1 MDYYGL
7 MVYIHRLKTAALA
20 AALLVGSAVAGTHN
34 AATPVPSIN
43 DQAFQKAAAQ
53 NSAATAQLDAE
64 LFYEILLGEM
74 TTRSG
79 EAGAGFALMLEAAR
93 RSNDEKVYKRAVEL
107 AAQARSGDAA
117 LAAAKAWKEAWPQSQ
132 EANRYVLQLL
142 IALNRI
148 ADTAGPLQQALAQT
162 APHSKT
168 AVLQAL
174 PQMYG
179 RASDKSLAA
188 TLVEK
193 ALSKDL
199 ESPQDGAAA
208 WTTVGQMRL
217 LAKDR
222 QGALSAALRA
232 SKLDTQAEG
241 PILLALELLDNGQ
254 AEADALVRRY
264 FEAKPA
270 PELRVVY
277 ARVLIDLKRNS
288 DALQQLQIA
297 TRDKPSLTEAWFIQ
311 AALQLD
317 ANALEPAQASL
328 KQFMALAAPEPA
340 SDKVNAA
347 LNRAYLLS
355 AQISEKQGD
364 ADAAEAWLN
373 RIQNAPDLLGAQVR
387 RAALLARH
395 GKLTQARALIHSL
408 PANTPD
414 DERIKLV
421 AEAQLLR
428 DAGQLSEAL
437 AVQAKAVAQF
447 PQDNDL
453 LYDQAMLAEKAGQH
467 AAMERM
473 LRQLIAQDPDYY
485 HAYNALGYSLA
496 DRGVQLQEAKEL
508 VQKALTFAPADP
520 FITDSLGWVEF
531 RLGNPV
537 QALQLLESAFKIR
550 PDAEIAAHLGEV
562 LWSTGQK
569 QRAREVLATG
579 QQLSPDSETLKETIQ
594 RLGAGR

>member
-7 MVYIHRLKTAALA
+7 MVYTHRFTTAALA
-20 AALLVGSAVAGTHN
+20 AALLVGSAVAGTHT
-34 AATPVPSIN
+34 AAKPALPTQPQTP
-43 DQAFQKAAAQ
+43 QQ
-53 NSAATAQLDAE
+53 SAATAQPGAE

-93 RSNDEKVYKRAVEL
+93 RSNDEKIYERAVEL
-107 AAQARSGDAA
+107 AVQARSGEAA
-117 LAAAKAWKEAWPQSQ
+117 LAAATAWKEAWPQSR

-148 ADTAGPLQQALAQT
+148 ADTAGPLQQALTQT

-174 PQMYG
+174 PQMYQ
-179 RASDKSLAA
+179 RASDKSLVA
-188 TLVEK
+188 TLVEQ
-193 ALSKDL
+193 ALSNDL
-199 ESPQDGAAA
+199 ENPDSAAAA
-208 WTTVGQMRL
+208 WTAIGHMRL

-222 QGALSAALRA
+222 QGALSAAVRA
-232 SKLDTQAEG
+232 NQFDEQAEG
-241 PILLALELLDNGQ
+241 PILLALELLDNGH
-254 AEADALVRRY
+254 AEAHALVRRY
-264 FEAKPA
+264 FETKPA

-277 ARVLIDLKRNS
+277 ARVLIDLKRNP
-288 DALQQLQIA
+288 DALQQLQMA
-297 TRDKPSLTEAWFIQ
+297 TRDKPSLTEAWLIQ
-311 AALQLD
+311 AALQSD
-317 ANALEPAQASL
+317 ANALEHAQDSL
-328 KQFMALAAPEPA
+328 KQFMALATSEPA
-340 SDKVNAA
+340 GDKVNAA
-347 LNRAYLLS
+347 LTRAYLLS
-355 AQISEKQGD
+355 AQIAEKQGD
-364 ADAAEAWLN
+364 VDASEAWLN

-408 PANTPD
+408 PVTTPG

-428 DAGQLSEAL
+428 DAGQFSEAL

-473 LRQLIAQDPDYY
+473 LRQLIAREPDYY

-496 DRGVQLQEAKEL
+496 DRGVRLQEAKEL
-508 VQKALTFAPADP
+508 VQKALASAPADP
-520 FITDSLGWVEF
+520 FITDSLGWIEF
-531 RLGNPV
+531 RLGNNA

-562 LWSTGQK
+562 LWRMGQP
-569 QRAREVLATG
+569 QRAKEIWATG
-579 QQLSPDSETLKETIQ
+579 QQLSPDSEILKETMQ
-594 RLGAGR
+594 RLGASR

>member
-1 MDYYGL
+1 

-20 AALLVGSAVAGTHN
+20 AALLVGSAVAGAHT
-34 AATPVPSIN
+34 AAKPVPSN
-43 DQAFQKAAAQ
+43 DDQTPPP
-53 NSAATAQLDAE
+53 SAATAELDAE

-93 RSNDEKVYKRAVEL
+93 RSSDEKVYKRAVEL
-107 AAQARSGDAA
+107 AMQARSGDAA
-117 LAAAKAWKEAWPQSQ
+117 LAAATAWKEAWPHSR

-148 ADTAGPLQQALAQT
+148 ADTAGPLQQELAET
-162 APHSKT
+162 APRSKA

-174 PQMYG
+174 PQMYR
-179 RASDKSLAA
+179 RASDKNLAA
-188 TLVEK
+188 TLVEQ

-199 ESPQDGAAA
+199 ESSENGATA
-208 WTTVGQMRL
+208 WTAVGHMRL
-217 LAKDR
+217 LANDR
-222 QGALSAALRA
+222 QGALNAALRA
-232 SKLDTQAEG
+232 SQFDTQADG

-254 AEADALVRRY
+254 AEADTLVNRY
-264 FEAKPA
+264 FERKPA

-277 ARVLIDLKRNS
+277 ARVLIDLKRNP
-288 DALQQLQIA
+288 DALQQLQMA
-297 TRDKPSLTEAWFIQ
+297 TRDKPSLTEAWLIQ

-328 KQFMALAAPEPA
+328 NQFMALAASEPA
-340 SDKVNAA
+340 SDTVNAA
-347 LNRAYLLS
+347 LTRAYLLS
-355 AQISEKQGD
+355 AQIAEKQGD
-364 ADAAEAWLN
+364 VDGAEAWLN
-373 RIQNAPDLLGAQVR
+373 RIQNAPDLLGAQIR

-395 GKLTQARALIHSL
+395 GKLPQARALIQRL
-408 PANTPD
+408 PATTPD
-414 DERIKLV
+414 DERMKLV

-428 DAGQLSEAL
+428 DAGEFSEAL

-447 PQDNDL
+447 PADNDL

-473 LRQLIAQDPDYY
+473 LRQLIAREPDYY

-496 DRGVQLQEAKEL
+496 DRGVRLQEAKEL
-508 VQKALTFAPADP
+508 VQKALTFAPTDP

-531 RLGNPV
+531 RLGNHT

-550 PDAEIAAHLGEV
+550 PDTEIAAHLGEV
-562 LWSTGQK
+562 LWRMGQQ
-569 QRAREVLATG
+569 QRAKEVWASG
-579 QQLSPDSETLKETIQ
+579 QQLNPDNESLKETIK
-594 RLGAGR
+594 RLEAGR

>member
-7 MVYIHRLKTAALA
+7 MVYIHRLTTAALA
-20 AALLVGSAVAGTHN
+20 AALLVGSAAAGTHTV
-34 AATPVPSIN
+34 AKPIPSIN
-43 DQAFQKAAAQ
+43 AQAPQQ
-53 NSAATAQLDAE
+53 SAATAELDAE

-93 RSNDEKVYKRAVEL
+93 RSNNEKIYNRAVEL
-107 AAQARSGDAA
+107 AVQARSGDAA
-117 LAAAKAWKEAWPQSQ
+117 LAAATAWKEAWPQSR

-174 PQMYG
+174 PQMYR
-179 RASDKSLAA
+179 RASDKNLAA
-188 TLVEK
+188 MLVEQ

-199 ESPQDGAAA
+199 ETPENGAAA
-208 WTTVGQMRL
+208 WTTVGHMRL

-222 QGALSAALRA
+222 QGALSAAQRA
-232 SKLDTQAEG
+232 NQFDMQAEG
-241 PILLALELLDNGQ
+241 PILLALELLDTGQ
-254 AEADALVRRY
+254 AEADALVSRY
-264 FEAKPA
+264 FETKPA

-277 ARVLIDLKRNS
+277 ARVLIDLKRNP

-297 TRDKPSLTEAWFIQ
+297 TRDKPSLTEAWLIQ
-311 AALQLD
+311 AALQWD

-328 KQFMALAAPEPA
+328 KQFMALAASEPA
-340 SDKVNAA
+340 SDRVNAA
-347 LNRAYLLS
+347 LTRAYLLS
-355 AQISEKQGD
+355 AQIAEKQGD
-364 ADAAEAWLN
+364 VDAAEAWLN

-408 PANTPD
+408 PATTPD

-428 DAGQLSEAL
+428 DAGQFSEAL

-453 LYDQAMLAEKAGQH
+453 LYDQAMLAEKVGQH

-473 LRQLIAQDPDYY
+473 LRQLIARDPDYH

-496 DRGVQLQEAKEL
+496 DRGVRLQEAKEL
-508 VQKALTFAPADP
+508 VQKALASAPADP
-520 FITDSLGWVEF
+520 FITDSLGWIEF
-531 RLGNPV
+531 RLGNHA

-562 LWSTGQK
+562 LWSMGQK
-569 QRAREVLATG
+569 QRAREIWATG

>member
-20 AALLVGSAVAGTHN
+20 AALLVGSAVAGTHTT
-34 AATPVPSIN
+34 AKPAPPTN
-43 DQAFQKAAAQ
+43 DQALQK
-53 NSAATAQLDAE
+53 SAATAQLDAE

-93 RSNDEKVYKRAVEL
+93 RSNDEKIYKRAVEL
-107 AAQARSGDAA
+107 AVQARSGEAA
-117 LAAAKAWKEAWPQSQ
+117 LAAATAWKEAWPQSR

-148 ADTAGPLQQALAQT
+148 AETAGPLQQELTQT

-174 PQMYG
+174 PKMYQ

-188 TLVEK
+188 SLVEQ
-193 ALSKDL
+193 ALTKDL
-199 ESPQDGAAA
+199 ESPESGAAA
-208 WTTVGQMRL
+208 WTAVGHMRL

-222 QGALSAALRA
+222 PGALSAARRA
-232 SKLDTQAEG
+232 SQFDMQAEG
-241 PILLALELLDNGQ
+241 PILLALELLANGQ
-254 AEADALVRRY
+254 TEADALVRSY
-264 FEAKPA
+264 FEKKPT

-277 ARVLIDLKRNS
+277 ARVLIDLKRNP
-288 DALQQLQIA
+288 DALQQLQMA
-297 TRDKPSLTEAWFIQ
+297 TRDKPSLTEAWLIQ
-311 AALQLD
+311 AALQMD

-328 KQFMALAAPEPA
+328 KQFMALAASEPA
-340 SDKVNAA
+340 SDTVNAA
-347 LNRAYLLS
+347 LTRAYLLS
-355 AQISEKQGD
+355 AQMAEKQGD
-364 ADAAEAWLN
+364 IDAAEAWLN
-373 RIQNAPDLLGAQVR
+373 RIQNEPDVFGAQVR

-395 GKLTQARALIHSL
+395 GKLTQARALIQRL
-408 PANTPD
+408 PDNTPD
-414 DERIKLV
+414 AERVKLV

-428 DAGQLSEAL
+428 DAGQFSEAL

-447 PQDNDL
+447 PADNDL

-473 LRQLIAQDPDYY
+473 LRQLIARDPEYY

-496 DRGVQLQEAKEL
+496 DRGVRLQEAKEL

-520 FITDSLGWVEF
+520 FITDSLGWIEF
-531 RLGNPV
+531 RLGNHA
-537 QALQLLESAFKIR
+537 QALELLESAFKIR

-562 LWSTGQK
+562 LWRMGQQ
-569 QRAREVLATG
+569 QRAQEIWAAG
-579 QQLSPDSETLKETIQ
+579 QQLSPANEALQETIK
-594 RLGAGR
+594 RLKAVH

>member
-7 MVYIHRLKTAALA
+7 MVYIHRLTTAALA
-20 AALLVGSAVAGTHN
+20 AALLVGSAAAGTHTV
-34 AATPVPSIN
+34 AKPIPSIN
-43 DQAFQKAAAQ
+43 AQAPQQ
-53 NSAATAQLDAE
+53 SAATAELDAE

-107 AAQARSGDAA
+107 AMQGRSGDAA
-117 LAAAKAWKEAWPQSQ
+117 LAAATAWKEAWPQSR

-148 ADTAGPLQQALAQT
+148 ADTAGPLQQELAET
-162 APHSKT
+162 APHSKA

-174 PQMYG
+174 PQMYR
-179 RASDKSLAA
+179 RASDKNLAA
-188 TLVEK
+188 SLVEQ

-199 ESPQDGAAA
+199 ESPESGAAA
-208 WTTVGQMRL
+208 WTAVGHMRL
-217 LAKDR
+217 LANDR
-222 QGALSAALRA
+222 QGALNAAQRA
-232 SKLDTQAEG
+232 SQFDKQADG

-254 AEADALVRRY
+254 AEADTLVSRY
-264 FEAKPA
+264 FERKPA

-277 ARVLIDLKRNS
+277 ARVLIDLKRNP
-288 DALQQLQIA
+288 DALQQLQMA
-297 TRDKPSLTEAWFIQ
+297 TRDKPSLTEAWLIQ

-328 KQFMALAAPEPA
+328 NQFMALAASEPA
-340 SDKVNAA
+340 SDTVYAA
-347 LNRAYLLS
+347 LTRAYLLS
-355 AQISEKQGD
+355 AQIAEKQGD
-364 ADAAEAWLN
+364 VDAAEAWLN
-373 RIQNAPDLLGAQVR
+373 RIQNAPDLMGAQIR

-395 GKLTQARALIHSL
+395 GKLPQARALIQRL
-408 PANTPD
+408 PATTPD
-414 DERIKLV
+414 DERMKLV

-428 DAGQLSEAL
+428 DAGEFSEAL

-447 PQDNDL
+447 PADNDL

-473 LRQLIAQDPDYY
+473 LRQLIAREPDYY

-496 DRGVQLQEAKEL
+496 DRGVRLQEAKEL
-508 VQKALTFAPADP
+508 VQKALTFAPTDP

-531 RLGNPV
+531 RLGNHA

-550 PDAEIAAHLGEV
+550 PDTEIAAHLGEV
-562 LWSTGQK
+562 LWRMGQQ
-569 QRAREVLATG
+569 QRAKEIWAEG
-579 QQLSPDSETLKETIQ
+579 QQLNPDNESLKETVK
-594 RLGAGR
+594 RLEAGR

>member
-1 MDYYGL
+1 MDYYGP
-7 MVYIHRLKTAALA
+7 MVYIHRLKTAALTA
-20 AALLVGSAVAGTHN
+20 AMLVGSAVAGTHT
-34 AATPVPSIN
+34 AANPVPATK
-43 DQAFQKAAAQ
+43 DQADQK
-53 NSAATAQLDAE
+53 SAATAALDAE

-107 AAQARSGDAA
+107 AVQARSGDAA
-117 LAAAKAWKEAWPQSQ
+117 LAAATAWKEAWPKSR

-148 ADTAGPLQQALAQT
+148 ADTAGPLQQELAQT

-174 PQMYG
+174 PQMYR

-188 TLVEK
+188 TLVEQ

-199 ESPQDGAAA
+199 ESPENGAAA
-208 WTTVGQMRL
+208 WTAVGHMRL
-217 LAKDR
+217 LANDR
-222 QGALSAALRA
+222 QGALNAALRA
-232 SKLDTQAEG
+232 SQFDTQAEG

-254 AEADALVRRY
+254 AEADTLVRRY
-264 FEAKPA
+264 FERKPA

-277 ARVLIDLKRNS
+277 ARVLIDLKRNP
-288 DALQQLQIA
+288 DALQQVQMA
-297 TRDKPSLTEAWFIQ
+297 TRDKPSLTEAWLIQ

-328 KQFMALAAPEPA
+328 NQFMALVASEPA
-340 SDKVNAA
+340 SDTVNAA
-347 LNRAYLLS
+347 LTRAYLLS
-355 AQISEKQGD
+355 AQIAEKQGD
-364 ADAAEAWLN
+364 VDAAEAWLN
-373 RIQNAPDLLGAQVR
+373 RIQSAPDLMGAQIR

-395 GKLTQARALIHSL
+395 GKLPQARALIQRL
-408 PANTPD
+408 PATTPD
-414 DERIKLV
+414 DERMKLV

-428 DAGQLSEAL
+428 DAGEFSEAM
-437 AVQAKAVAQF
+437 AVQAKAVAQS
-447 PQDNDL
+447 PADNDL

-473 LRQLIAQDPDYY
+473 LRQLIAREPNYY

-496 DRGVQLQEAKEL
+496 DRGVRLQEAKEL
-508 VQKALTFAPADP
+508 VQKALTFAPTDP
-520 FITDSLGWVEF
+520 FITNSLGWVEF
-531 RLGNPV
+531 RLGNHA

-550 PDAEIAAHLGEV
+550 PDTEIAAHLGEV
-562 LWSTGQK
+562 LWRMGEQ
-569 QRAREVLATG
+569 QRAKEIWAAG
-579 QQLSPDSETLKETIQ
+579 QQLSPDNESLKETIK
-594 RLGAGR
+594 RLEAGR